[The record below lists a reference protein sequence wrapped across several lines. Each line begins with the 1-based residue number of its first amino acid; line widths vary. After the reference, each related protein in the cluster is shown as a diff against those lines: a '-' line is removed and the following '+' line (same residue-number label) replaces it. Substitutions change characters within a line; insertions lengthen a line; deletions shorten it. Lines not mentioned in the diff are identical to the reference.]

1 MNVSVEH
8 LSTCKKLLRVEIE
21 APVVAAEFEAMV
33 REFQRKASLPG
44 FRPGKAPLPLV
55 TKTYGPRI
63 EVEVRRKLINDAYR
77 KAIEEHKLRP
87 VAVPSLEEAPWVPGQ
102 ALAFT
107 ATVETEPEFPIPDY
121 QGLPL
126 RPDTRTVTDEDVER
140 ALRSL
145 QEQKGVFVDV
155 DRPVQ
160 SGDYV
165 VVNYNGTSGGQPL
178 TELAPVANSLTHQTG
193 FWLHVAPHG
202 FIPGFA
208 EQLIGAAPREKRTV
222 QVSFP
227 SDFVTRE
234 LAGKPATYDV
244 EIVQVKERQ
253 LPPLDD
259 AFAQS
264 YKAPD
269 LAALRT
275 GVRADLENEL
285 KSQKKRDVRN
295 QLVATLLGRV
305 NFELPE
311 SLVHHETRSVIYDIV
326 RANQERGISKEAID
340 DRKDEI
346 YSVANNS
353 ARDRVKAAIVLS
365 RIAEKEKIAVTKEEL
380 TAHVLQLAAHYRIKP
395 EKFVKELQEK
405 GALNRIQEQI
415 LESKVLDALEL
426 YARSEDEPLPTSPR
440 P

>member
-1 MNVSVEH
+1 MASQVPDVHRSKRRLRLGQSKSKGFDVNVSVEH

-227 SDFVTRE
+227 SD
-234 LAGKPATYDV
+234 L
-244 EIVQVKERQ
+244 
-253 LPPLDD
+253 
-259 AFAQS
+259 
-264 YKAPD
+264 
-269 LAALRT
+269 
-275 GVRADLENEL
+275 
-285 KSQKKRDVRN
+285 
-295 QLVATLLGRV
+295 
-305 NFELPE
+305 
-311 SLVHHETRSVIYDIV
+311 
-326 RANQERGISKEAID
+326 
-340 DRKDEI
+340 DRK
-346 YSVANNS
+346 SV
-353 ARDRVKAAIVLS
+353 V
-365 RIAEKEKIAVTKEEL
+365 
-380 TAHVLQLAAHYRIKP
+380 
-395 EKFVKELQEK
+395 
-405 GALNRIQEQI
+405 
-415 LESKVLDALEL
+415 
-426 YARSEDEPLPTSPR
+426 
-440 P
+440 